1 MINIITID
9 GPSGTGKGTIAAR
22 LAENLQWHCLDSGA
36 LYRILGYL
44 VEINQIAFDNEVEIV
59 KVAKTMQ
66 VEFKQ
71 GKILLNGESVEA
83 KIRTEQGGMR
93 ASKVAMLPKVREAL
107 LQWQRNFA
115 KQPGLIADGR
125 DMGSVVFP
133 NAQLKIYLTAD
144 AKERAQRRLLQ
155 LKEKNINVNI
165 ARLIEEIEARDKQD
179 RERETAPLVVP
190 EGALEVDTT
199 RLDIN
204 QVIELIEKQINKTY
218 GF

>member
-1 MINIITID
+1 MIKIITID